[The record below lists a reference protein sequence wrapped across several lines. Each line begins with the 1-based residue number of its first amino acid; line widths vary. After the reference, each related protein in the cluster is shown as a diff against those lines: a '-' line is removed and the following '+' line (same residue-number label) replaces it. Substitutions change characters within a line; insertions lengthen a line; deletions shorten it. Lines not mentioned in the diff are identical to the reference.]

1 MIKENPG
8 KQNLNLNIIYTVIK
22 ELNANSNNFIKI
34 LINLLDKRKIIQS
47 KNINN
52 VKTII
57 ENVKINKDK
66 AILKYEKKYSK
77 NKKNRL

>member
-47 KNINN
+47 KNSNN

-57 ENVKINKDK
+57 ENVKIKKDK

-77 NKKNRL
+77 NQKN

>member
-47 KNINN
+47 KN
-52 VKTII
+52 
-57 ENVKINKDK
+57 
-66 AILKYEKKYSK
+66 
-77 NKKNRL
+77 